1 MDLLTM
7 QVVAML
13 LVVLAL
19 LFTLWQMHKN
29 S

>member
-7 QVVAML
+7 QVVAMF

-19 LFTLWQMHKN
+19 SFTLWQMHKN

>member
-7 QVVAML
+7 QVVAMS
-13 LVVLAL
+13 LVVLAMA
-19 LFTLWQMHKN
+19 FTLWQMHKN

>member
-19 LFTLWQMHKN
+19 SFTLWQMHKN